1 MSTMMREPITPP
13 SERHW
18 ADRLFVPEL
27 WAAVCIVT
35 MWLAVLFTAVYGAD
49 MRFSDVGGSGSVIP
63 SAVAVAMFAAFG
75 TGSVAKRVFG
85 RNRDA

>member
-1 MSTMMREPITPP
+1 MSTTMREPVAPP
-13 SERHW
+13 SRRQW
-18 ADRLFVPEL
+18 ADRLFVPEM
-27 WAAVCIVT
+27 WATVCIVT
-35 MWLAVLFTAVYGAD
+35 MWLAVLFASVYGAD

-85 RNRDA
+85 RSHDA